1 MKLPRAL
8 QIALWPLSL
17 IYGAAMRLRA
27 WLYANGWLKQE
38 ELKGAVISVGNLTVG
53 GTGKTPMVIWLA
65 DKFLAE
71 GKSVAIL
78 SRGYRGFGS
87 TSDEIEL
94 MKRHLCGRVQ
104 FGVGRDRVAEGRKIE
119 SEDID
124 LFLLDDGFQHLQLAR
139 DVDIVL
145 VDATRPLDKELVLP
159 AGRFREPRTALER
172 AHMVVFTRSEQA
184 KPQVEAIERF
194 PAIARYSST
203 TKLLGFRRHS
213 EPDAEPLRQLGP
225 EPVFAFCGIGNPEA
239 FWGDLARWGLKVVGR
254 KAFRDHHRYTRR
266 EIQALEREAESGGAR
281 TLVTTEKDA
290 ENLDVTFLP
299 RMPVHAAVIA
309 LEIPEEARFLR
320 ELQERLKVR
329 RGVAA

>member
-1 MKLPRAL
+1 
-8 QIALWPLSL
+8 
-17 IYGAAMRLRA
+17 MRLRA

-94 MKRHLCGRVQ
+94 MKRRLCGRVQ

-145 VDATRPLDKELVLP
+145 VDATRSLDRELVLP
-159 AGRFREPRTALER
+159 AGRFREPRAALER

-184 KPQVEAIERF
+184 KPRVEAIERF

-266 EIQALEREAESGGAR
+266 EIQALEREAELGGAA

>member
-1 MKLPRAL
+1 
-8 QIALWPLSL
+8 
-17 IYGAAMRLRA
+17 MRLRA

>member
-38 ELKGAVISVGNLTVG
+38 RLKGTVISVGNLTVG

-78 SRGYRGFGS
+78 SRGYRGSGS

-94 MKRHLCGRVQ
+94 MKRHLCGRAQ
-104 FGVGRDRVAEGRKIE
+104 FGVGRDRVAEGRKME

-139 DVDIVL
+139 DLDIVL

-159 AGRFREPRTALER
+159 AGRFREPRAALER

-184 KPQVEAIERF
+184 EPRVEAIERF

-266 EIQALEREAESGGAR
+266 EIQALEREAELGGAR

-299 RMPVHAAVIA
+299 RMPVDAAVIA

-320 ELQERLKVR
+320 ELKERLKVR

>member
-1 MKLPRAL
+1 
-8 QIALWPLSL
+8 
-17 IYGAAMRLRA
+17 
-27 WLYANGWLKQE
+27 
-38 ELKGAVISVGNLTVG
+38 
-53 GTGKTPMVIWLA
+53 
-65 DKFLAE
+65 
-71 GKSVAIL
+71 
-78 SRGYRGFGS
+78 
-87 TSDEIEL
+87 
-94 MKRHLCGRVQ
+94 
-104 FGVGRDRVAEGRKIE
+104 
-119 SEDID
+119 
-124 LFLLDDGFQHLQLAR
+124 LAR

-145 VDATRPLDKELVLP
+145 VDATRSLDRELVLP
-159 AGRFREPRTALER
+159 AGRFREPRAALER

-184 KPQVEAIERF
+184 KPRVEAIERF

-213 EPDAEPLRQLGP
+213 EPDTEPLRQLGP

-266 EIQALEREAESGGAR
+266 EIQALEREAELGGAA

-299 RMPVHAAVIA
+299 RMPVHATVIA
-309 LEIPEEARFLR
+309 LEILEEARFLR